1 MFSKACSGVH
11 RESPREVKPETSM
24 KDNPEEFSSPRLA
37 NGIPTCSDTF
47 LPKSSGSAFT
57 AKRKKP
63 PWASLSRCV
72 ENVWVQPRLVC
83 CDRVL
88 SRLGQQ
94 SAPPRSPN
102 GPGRK
107 LRMSPKLYPIKI

>member
-1 MFSKACSGVH
+1 MACSGVH
-11 RESPREVKPETSM
+11 SESPTGVKLATST
-24 KDNPEEFSSPRLA
+24 KDNPEEFKSPRLA
-37 NGIPTCSDTF
+37 KGMPTCSDTF
-47 LPKSSGSAFT
+47 LPNRSGSAFT

-63 PWASLSRCV
+63 PWASLSRRPEKVC
-72 ENVWVQPRLVC
+72 VQPRLKC

-94 SAPPRSPN
+94 SAPPKSPN

-107 LRMSPKLYPIKI
+107 LRISSKLYPAKT